1 MVYDE
6 LIRNGWIRSGLVRV
20 MGSGATSASRNAREG
35 VWMQYVQ
42 RCALEDTRALGKLY
56 DESSSLVYAVAL
68 RVLTNEADAEEVTLD
83 VYTQVWR
90 TASGYD
96 PARGSVTAWLITM
109 ARSRS
114 IDKLRSRATRAG
126 LEEPLVAASVE
137 FSSGAA
143 DPEKHTLI
151 SQQRGRILSALQT
164 LTAEQRQAL
173 ELAYFSGLSH
183 SELASRLGQPLGTVK
198 TRIRLGMMK
207 MRELLEDYA

>member
-1 MVYDE
+1 
-6 LIRNGWIRSGLVRV
+6 
-20 MGSGATSASRNAREG
+20 
-35 VWMQYVQ
+35 MQYVQ